1 MTAAISSLGVGS
13 GLDLSSLLTSLQTNE
28 EEALTPITDKEDTE
42 NTKLTAYGTLASALE
57 SFNTASAA
65 LADASLY
72 TQQVAS
78 TNDDFTATVGTGASS
93 GDYSIDIS
101 QLAQAQSLV
110 SGQTFSS
117 IDTELGTPDA
127 SDRTLSIQVGT
138 GAATT
143 ISLSDSQTSMSGLI
157 SAINSANAGVT
168 ASYVQS
174 GDSGYQLVITSNT
187 SGASS
192 NINMSVSGD
201 DTLNA
206 ILGYSSSANV
216 STDSGTS
223 ATATTSTDSGMT
235 QTVAGQDALLTV
247 NGVSI
252 DRSSNTITNVP
263 QGVTLT
269 LNSVTSST
277 QTLNLRQS
285 VTDADS
291 AIDDWVS
298 AYNSLLTTFNTLGQY
313 TAVDAGQ
320 SQSST
325 NGPLLGD
332 SVLDSVE
339 NQIKSALSTAQS
351 SSTFKVL
358 SQLGITQDADTG
370 ELTTDETTLVTNL
383 TNNPS
388 EVSAFFVGDGTTTGL
403 ATQMVNITNDFT
415 GTDGV
420 ISGAEDGVNSELT
433 DLGKQYTQ
441 VQDKITSDIARY
453 QTQFT
458 NLDVLMSSLS
468 ATSTFLSQQFD
479 TSSSSSTS
487 LGTTSSTSSTSS

>member
-28 EEALTPITDKEDTE
+28 EEALTPITTKQTAE
-42 NTKLTAYGTLASALE
+42 NTKLTAYGTLTSALE
-57 SFNTASAA
+57 AFNTASAA
-65 LADASLY
+65 LANPTLY
-72 TQQVAS
+72 TEQVAS
-78 TNDDFTATVGTGASS
+78 TNDAFTATVGTGATS
-93 GDYSIDIS
+93 GSYSINIS

-117 IDTELGTPDA
+117 ISTQLGTTGA
-127 SDRTLSIQVGT
+127 ANRTLSIQVGT
-138 GAATT
+138 GAAVNV
-143 ISLSDSQTSMSGLI
+143 SLSDSQTSMSGLI
-157 SAINSANAGVT
+157 SAINGANAGVT

-174 GDSGYQLVITSNT
+174 GDSGYQLVITSNA

-201 DTLNA
+201 DSLNA
-206 ILGYSSSANV
+206 ILGYSSSADV
-216 STDSGTS
+216 TSSTGTS
-223 ATATTSTDSGMT
+223 TTATTGTGSGMS

-252 DRSSNTITNVP
+252 DRSSNTISNVP

-269 LNSVTSST
+269 LNSTTSST
-277 QTLNLRQS
+277 QNLNLRQS

-313 TAVDAGQ
+313 TAVTAGQ

-339 NQIKSALSTAQS
+339 NQVKSALTTAQS
-351 SSTFKVL
+351 SSTFQVL
-358 SQLGITQDADTG
+358 SQLGITQDATTG
-370 ELTTDETTLVTNL
+370 ELSTNETTLVDNL
-383 TNNPS
+383 TNNTS
-388 EVSAFFVGDGTTTGL
+388 QVSAFFVGDGKSTGL

-415 GTDGV
+415 GTSGV
-420 ISGAEDGVNSELT
+420 ISGAEAGVNSVLT

-458 NLDVLMSSLS
+458 NLDVLMSSLQQ
-468 ATSTFLSQQFD
+468 TSNFLTQQFD
-479 TSSSSSTS
+479 SSSSSSTS
-487 LGTTSSTSSTSS
+487 LGTSSSGSSTS

>member
-1 MTAAISSLGVGS
+1 MTAAITSLGVGS

-28 EEALTPITDKEDTE
+28 EEALTPITTKQTAE

-65 LADASLY
+65 LADPTLY

-78 TNDDFTATVGTGASS
+78 TNDDFTATVGTGATS
-93 GDYSIDIS
+93 GNYSIDIS

-117 IDTELGTPDA
+117 ISTQLGTTGA
-127 SDRTLSIQVGT
+127 TDRSLSIQVGT
-138 GAATT
+138 GAAVN

-157 SAINSANAGVT
+157 SAINGANAGVT

-174 GDSGYQLVITSNT
+174 GDSGYQLVITSNA

-206 ILGYSSSANV
+206 ILGYSSSADV
-216 STDSGTS
+216 TSSTGTS
-223 ATATTSTDSGMT
+223 ATATTGTGSGMT

-252 DRSSNTITNVP
+252 DRSSNTISNVP

-269 LNSVTSST
+269 LNSTTSST
-277 QTLNLRQS
+277 QTLNLRLS

-313 TAVDAGQ
+313 TAVTAGQ
-320 SQSST
+320 TQSST

-339 NQIKSALSTAQS
+339 NQVKSALTTAQS

-358 SQLGITQDADTG
+358 SQLGITQDVSTG
-370 ELTTDETTLVTNL
+370 ELSTDETTLVDSL
-383 TNNPS
+383 TNNTS
-388 EVSAFFVGDGTTTGL
+388 QVSAFFVGDGKTTGL
-403 ATQMVNITNDFT
+403 ATQLVNITNDFT
-415 GTDGV
+415 GTSGV
-420 ISGAEDGVNSELT
+420 ISGAEAGVNSVLT

-458 NLDVLMSSLS
+458 NLDVLMSSLQQ
-468 ATSTFLSQQFD
+468 TSNFLTQQFD
-479 TSSSSSTS
+479 SSSSSSTS
-487 LGTTSSTSSTSS
+487 LGTSSTSS